1 MTRSASRIDYLENM
15 LTKLIKD
22 NQILQQKIDTL
33 EGRTHH
39 LEIMSKKTV
48 DAVNQAMDDITSLEA
63 KCDDMRIDLESG
75 IDNLDM
81 KLDMK

>member
-1 MTRSASRIDYLENM
+1 MTTRSVYRINELEKM
-15 LTKLIKD
+15 LTQLIKY

-39 LEIMSKKTV
+39 LEITSKKIV
-48 DAVNQAMDDITSLEA
+48 DAVNQSMDDIISIET
-63 KCDDMRIDLESG
+63 KCDVMKINLESA

-81 KLDMK
+81 K